1 MKKLTHIL
9 ALALALVLLMS
20 LGVLAASSEPSGE
33 ASGEASGETTEATP
47 KTPGETP
54 AEVILAAMS
63 CRSFSDVPLTEE
75 QLTAI
80 LTAGANAP
88 SAFNS
93 QPWKF
98 VVVENAEKKNALIG
112 DDVATCIIVA
122 VPVADYN
129 LGANSQFAAGLAAES
144 MYLYAQAEGLAANMY
159 VAPCEMTINVSDE
172 SKAAY
177 GISADYEAAIILG
190 IGNFADQADAYAS
203 ASARNP
209 LADMLTVVE

>member
-1 MKKLTHIL
+1 MKKLSYFL
-9 ALALALVLLMS
+9 ALLLVLAMVLSLGALAS
-20 LGVLAASSEPSGE
+20 GEPSGE
-33 ASGEASGETTEATP
+33 ASSETTEAAP

-63 CRSFSDVPLTEE
+63 CRNFSEEPLTQE
-75 QLTAI
+75 QIDAI
-80 LTAGANAP
+80 LAAGANAP

-98 VVVENAEKKNALIG
+98 VIVENTEKKLGLIS
-112 DDVATCIIVA
+112 DENATCIIVA
-122 VPVADYN
+122 IPVADYN

-144 MYLYAQAEGLAANMY
+144 MYLYAHAEGLAANMY
-159 VAPCEMTINVSDE
+159 VAPCDMTINVSDE
-172 SKAAY
+172 SKAEY

-190 IGNFADQADAYAS
+190 IGNYADEVDAYAS

-209 LADMLTVVE
+209 VAEMVTVVE

>member
-1 MKKLTHIL
+1 MKKLSYF
-9 ALALALVLLMS
+9 LALVLALAMILS
-20 LGVLAASSEPSGE
+20 LSVLASAEPSGE
-33 ASGEASGETTEATP
+33 VSGETTETAP

-54 AEVILAAMS
+54 SEVILAAMS
-63 CRSFSDVPLTEE
+63 CRNFSEEVLTPE
-75 QLTAI
+75 QIDAI
-80 LTAGANAP
+80 LAAGANAP

-98 VVVENAEKKNALIG
+98 VIVENTEKKMGLIS
-112 DDVATCIIVA
+112 DENATCIVIA

-159 VAPCEMTINVSDE
+159 VAPCEITINVSDE
-172 SKAAY
+172 SKAEY
-177 GISADYEAAIILG
+177 GITPDYEAAIILG
-190 IGNFADQADAYAS
+190 IGNYADEVDAYAN

-209 LADMLTVVE
+209 VTDMVTVVE